1 MECALRQVFEYR
13 HEFDHKRSKRA
24 ARRCAGRYT
33 RAMSREVDDLLV
45 SLALKHALSS
55 TSSVGLLL
63 RHAER
68 GPIVDLAKHHEV
80 LLTDEGI
87 AAAQRSGRRLGAQLL
102 TVGIDR
108 VVFVHSPV
116 ERCAQTAR
124 GLAAGARAAGVDVE
138 IVGVVEHL
146 GASYLRDPARVAE
159 AASKDGAGFVRHWFD
174 GALAPSWIAPLDEVA
189 TGLVR
194 ALAQVLMGEP
204 QHSGVARRQQARFV
218 VGVSHDWNIAAVREH
233 ALGLRFE
240 DVGWPPFLDGLVV
253 HLDADGRPHVD
264 CVHAAGDHKQ
274 PARRLE

>member
-1 MECALRQVFEYR
+1 
-13 HEFDHKRSKRA
+13 
-24 ARRCAGRYT
+24 
-33 RAMSREVDDLLV
+33 MSREVDDLLL
-45 SLALKHALSS
+45 SLALKYASSSS
-55 TSSVGLLL
+55 TSSVGLLV

-68 GPIVDLAKHHEV
+68 GPIPDLARHHEV
-80 LLTDEGI
+80 LLTDNGI
-87 AAAQRSGRRLGAQLL
+87 AAAQRSGRRLGAQLQ
-102 TVGIDR
+102 TIGINR
-108 VVFVHSPV
+108 AVFVHSPV

-124 GLAAGARAAGVDVE
+124 GLASGASEVGIDVE
-138 IVGVVEHL
+138 LAGVVEHL

-189 TGLVR
+189 TGLVQS
-194 ALAQVLMGEP
+194 LVQQL
-204 QHSGVARRQQARFV
+204 QQARFV

-264 CVHAAGDHKQ
+264 CVHAR
-274 PARRLE
+274 ARAA